1 MEPSGMNKY
10 IGVEIGGTK
19 QQIGVGYGNGNI
31 IVSRNVKLQ
40 YKRGAEDILDW
51 LSENIREL
59 LDEYSDVSRIGV
71 GFGGPLE
78 SSAGRVLCS
87 LQVPGWK
94 DFQLKKWFEEE
105 FHLPAVI
112 VNDTVAGGIAE
123 LYCGAGIGSKSMFYT
138 NIGTGI
144 GGGLYID
151 GKNYDGIGFGAG
163 YLGNSLIPDWQSSTP
178 GAMTRLELICSGRSI
193 ETRLNQPGYVPE
205 GSSLCKK
212 GERITCQDLG
222 DGVKAEDTFCMEEL
236 DRIASSFSIGLANVL
251 ALGGIQ
257 KILIGGGVAKM
268 GEVLFSRIRR
278 FTKEYAF
285 VANQGTYVIQP
296 CRLMDEAVIVGA
308 LLAADGKWR

>member
-1 MEPSGMNKY
+1 MNKY

-59 LDEYSDVSRIGV
+59 LDEYPDVSRIGV

-78 SSAGRVLCS
+78 SSTGRVLCS

-193 ETRLNQPGYVPE
+193 ETRLNRPGYVPE
-205 GSSLCKK
+205 SSSLYKA

-236 DRIASSFSIGLANVL
+236 DRIASEDSYW
-251 ALGGIQ
+251 
-257 KILIGGGVAKM
+257 
-268 GEVLFSRIRR
+268 RR
-278 FTKEYAF
+278 
-285 VANQGTYVIQP
+285 
-296 CRLMDEAVIVGA
+296 RS
-308 LLAADGKWR
+308 

>member
-1 MEPSGMNKY
+1 
-10 IGVEIGGTK
+10 
-19 QQIGVGYGNGNI
+19 
-31 IVSRNVKLQ
+31 
-40 YKRGAEDILDW
+40 
-51 LSENIREL
+51 
-59 LDEYSDVSRIGV
+59 
-71 GFGGPLE
+71 
-78 SSAGRVLCS
+78 
-87 LQVPGWK
+87 
-94 DFQLKKWFEEE
+94 
-105 FHLPAVI
+105 
-112 VNDTVAGGIAE
+112 
-123 LYCGAGIGSKSMFYT
+123 MFYT

-193 ETRLNQPGYVPE
+193 ETRLNRPGYVPE
-205 GSSLCKK
+205 SSSLYKA

-278 FTKEYAF
+278 FTEEYAF